1 MCGLFGAVSSNS
13 LTRDRCETALNTLV
27 HRGPDQCGAWVTDG
41 VFQGHR
47 RLSILDL
54 SEAGK
59 QPMVDPE
66 SRAVI
71 SINGEIYNHI
81 LLRRQLETKYAFRSQ
96 SDSEVILYGYI
107 EWGIEGLLARIEGM
121 FAFIVHDLVAG
132 KIFLVRDRVGIKPLY
147 YGQLAGEFAWGS
159 ELKALRSFWQD
170 KLQLDLTAAYDFLT
184 YRYVPTPKTIYK
196 NINKLP
202 PAHYLEFDCA
212 TRSTRLQRYW
222 QLEPSQ
228 TPVDTVAAA
237 AQARELTSASV
248 AGQLMSDVPSGLFLS
263 GGMDSSVVTAEAIRR
278 QPGLQTFCIGFKGSP
293 KDESGDAAMAAQH
306 LGAAHNSQDFDIKH
320 MDELISV
327 LPSLYDEPFADNSAI
342 PTLQL
347 CRFAR
352 ESVTMAL
359 SGDGGDEVFGGY
371 KWYADPN
378 KVPLLKKFYRTIT
391 ERGTGT
397 QDAALAGLIHTSRL
411 SPKDKTYYRQRWG
424 IPTDYD
430 DYWHFRE
437 HYRTDLPVRTRLQ
450 YLDFHTFLPDDVL
463 TKVDRASMAVSMEV
477 RVPLLATELIEFAF
491 ALPEDVRYAGGELK
505 GLLKQAYRPDL
516 PPALLAK
523 KKQGFGMPSK
533 NINKGS
539 KQIGRSNHWTERVL
553 NVFHPELLPGF
564 DSV

>member
-1 MCGLFGAVSSNS
+1 MA
-13 LTRDRCETALNTLV
+13 
-27 HRGPDQCGAWVTDG
+27 
-41 VFQGHR
+41 
-47 RLSILDL
+47 
-54 SEAGK
+54 
-59 QPMVDPE
+59 DPGG
-66 SRAVI
+66 RVVI
-71 SINGEIYNHI
+71 SVNGEIYNHA
-81 LLRRQLETKYAFRSQ
+81 LLRRQLEAKYVFRSQ

-107 EWGIEGLLARIEGM
+107 EWGIKGLLERIEGM
-121 FAFIVHDLVAG
+121 FAFVVHDLVAG

-159 ELKALRSFWQD
+159 ELKALRSFWQN

-212 TRSTRLQRYW
+212 SKATHLKRYW

-228 TPVDTVAAA
+228 ASIDTATAA
-237 AQARELTSASV
+237 AQVRALMSTSV

-278 QPGLQTFCIGFKGSP
+278 QPGLQTFCIGFSGSP

-320 MDELISV
+320 MDELISI
-327 LPSLYDEPFADNSAI
+327 LPPLYDEPFADNSAI

-371 KWYADPN
+371 KWYVDPN
-378 KVPLLKKFYRTIT
+378 KAPLLKKLYQAIT
-391 ERGTGT
+391 ASGPGS
-397 QDAALAGLIHTSRL
+397 QDVALASLITTSRL
-411 SPKDKTYYRQRWG
+411 SKKDKAYYRKRWN
-424 IPTDYD
+424 IPVDYD

-437 HYRTDLPVRTRLQ
+437 HYRADLPLRTRLQ

-477 RVPLLATELIEFAF
+477 RVPMLATELIEFAF
-491 ALPEDVRYAGGELK
+491 ALPEEVRYADDELK
-505 GLLKQAYRPDL
+505 GLLKQAYQADL

-553 NVFHPELLPGF
+553 NVFHPELLSGA
-564 DSV
+564 